1 MVYYN
6 KFTKYQPNIK
16 KSAGVFVKIK
26 GGNNMIYSGKEAI
39 EKYGTRYNLSKALK
53 NKEIF
58 RLEHGIYS
66 DKDLVNPMII
76 ASKKYSSAIITMDS
90 AFYYY
95 DLTDVIPKKT
105 FIATNRNSN
114 IIHDSNIVQIRIPKE
129 KLNQGKEVVLIDGEK
144 VKMYNRER
152 LLVELIRKRNQIPFD
167 YYKELISNYRK
178 IVDDLDMYKI
188 EEYLSLYKNES
199 NIADVLLREVF

>member
-1 MVYYN
+1 
-6 KFTKYQPNIK
+6 
-16 KSAGVFVKIK
+16 
-26 GGNNMIYSGKEAI
+26 MIYFGKEAI

-144 VKMYNRER
+144 VKMYNKER

>member
-1 MVYYN
+1 
-6 KFTKYQPNIK
+6 
-16 KSAGVFVKIK
+16 
-26 GGNNMIYSGKEAI
+26 MIYSGKEAI

-95 DLTDVIPKKT
+95 DLTDVIPT
-105 FIATNRNSN
+105 LCC
-114 IIHDSNIVQIRIPKE
+114 RI
-129 KLNQGKEVVLIDGEK
+129 
-144 VKMYNRER
+144 
-152 LLVELIRKRNQIPFD
+152 
-167 YYKELISNYRK
+167 
-178 IVDDLDMYKI
+178 
-188 EEYLSLYKNES
+188 
-199 NIADVLLREVF
+199 

>member
-1 MVYYN
+1 
-6 KFTKYQPNIK
+6 
-16 KSAGVFVKIK
+16 
-26 GGNNMIYSGKEAI
+26 MIYSGKEAI

-144 VKMYNRER
+144 VKMYNKER

>member
-1 MVYYN
+1 
-6 KFTKYQPNIK
+6 
-16 KSAGVFVKIK
+16 
-26 GGNNMIYSGKEAI
+26 MIYSGKEAL

-58 RLEHGIYS
+58 RLGHGIYS

-76 ASKKYSSAIITMDS
+76 ASKKYPSAIITMDS

-95 DLTDVIPKKT
+95 DLTDVIPRKT

-129 KLNQGKEVVLIDGEK
+129 ILNKGKEEVIIDGEK
-144 VKMYNRER
+144 VKIYNKER

-167 YYKELISNYRK
+167 YYKEIISNYRR
-178 IVDDLDMYKI
+178 ISEDLDMYKI
-188 EEYLSLYKNES
+188 EEYLSLYKNGT
-199 NIADVLLREVF
+199 NIADALLREVF